1 MSLVNSIAG
10 KLISKTPT
18 LANIEIGGFV
28 FNVKISLASF
38 EKLPKINENI
48 TLLTH
53 LHVKEDILELYGFVY
68 ETERSLFLN
77 LNKINGISPRSA
89 MNILS
94 GTSPAEFKQK
104 IIDGDVKSLTS
115 IPGIGAKTA
124 KRIIIELKEV
134 FSHDLDASEE
144 IGFDDFLK
152 LYVNHRPVYGVGKQ
166 QIQEAFE
173 VLADKLGRRGGGA
186 SGDTP
191 AVGWAALQSLLQGEG
206 EQMSKDELDSC
217 LQSLLG
223 DAIED
228 IGGSMGP
235 QTFSNDVL
243 VFEDYDE

>member
-18 LANIEIGGFV
+18 LANVEIGGFV

-53 LHVKEDILELYGFVY
+53 LHVKEDILDLYGFVY

-77 LNKINGISPRSA
+77 LNKINGIGPRSA

-144 IGFDDFLK
+144 IGFDDKKETSFARDATSALK
-152 LYVNHRPVYGVGKQ
+152 SLGYKEN
-166 QIQEAFE
+166 QISKAISELQRRSGIP
-173 VLADKLGRRGGGA
+173 DKLEDVIREI
-186 SGDTP
+186 
-191 AVGWAALQSLLQGEG
+191 L
-206 EQMSKDELDSC
+206 KEL
-217 LQSLLG
+217 
-223 DAIED
+223 
-228 IGGSMGP
+228 
-235 QTFSNDVL
+235 N
-243 VFEDYDE
+243 

>member
-18 LANIEIGGFV
+18 LANVEIGGFV

-77 LNKINGISPRSA
+77 LNKINGIGPRSA

-104 IIDGDVKSLTS
+104 IIDGDVKSLTN

-134 FSHDLDASEE
+134 FSHDLGASEE
-144 IGFDDFLK
+144 IGFDDKKETSFARDATSALK
-152 LYVNHRPVYGVGKQ
+152 SLGYKEN
-166 QIQEAFE
+166 QISKAISELQRRSGIP
-173 VLADKLGRRGGGA
+173 DKLEDVIREI
-186 SGDTP
+186 
-191 AVGWAALQSLLQGEG
+191 L
-206 EQMSKDELDSC
+206 KEL
-217 LQSLLG
+217 
-223 DAIED
+223 
-228 IGGSMGP
+228 
-235 QTFSNDVL
+235 N
-243 VFEDYDE
+243 

>member
-18 LANIEIGGFV
+18 LANVEIGGFV

-77 LNKINGISPRSA
+77 LNKINGIGPRSA

-134 FSHDLDASEE
+134 FSHDLGASEE
-144 IGFDDFLK
+144 IGFDDKKETSFARDATSALK
-152 LYVNHRPVYGVGKQ
+152 SLGYKEN
-166 QIQEAFE
+166 QISKAISELQRRSGIP
-173 VLADKLGRRGGGA
+173 DKLEDVIREI
-186 SGDTP
+186 
-191 AVGWAALQSLLQGEG
+191 L
-206 EQMSKDELDSC
+206 KEL
-217 LQSLLG
+217 
-223 DAIED
+223 
-228 IGGSMGP
+228 
-235 QTFSNDVL
+235 N
-243 VFEDYDE
+243 

>member
-77 LNKINGISPRSA
+77 LNKINGIGPRSA

-134 FSHDLDASEE
+134 FSHDLDVSEE
-144 IGFDDFLK
+144 IGFDDKKETSFARDATSALK
-152 LYVNHRPVYGVGKQ
+152 SLGYKEN
-166 QIQEAFE
+166 QISKAISELQRRSGIP
-173 VLADKLGRRGGGA
+173 DKLEDLIRE
-186 SGDTP
+186 T
-191 AVGWAALQSLLQGEG
+191 L
-206 EQMSKDELDSC
+206 KEL
-217 LQSLLG
+217 
-223 DAIED
+223 
-228 IGGSMGP
+228 
-235 QTFSNDVL
+235 N
-243 VFEDYDE
+243 

>member
-18 LANIEIGGFV
+18 LANVEIGGFV
-28 FNVKISLASF
+28 FNIKITLASF

-53 LHVKEDILELYGFVY
+53 LHVKEDILDLYGFVY

-77 LNKINGISPRSA
+77 LNKINGIGPRSA

-134 FSHDLDASEE
+134 FSHDLGASEE
-144 IGFDDFLK
+144 IGFDDKKETSFARDATSALK
-152 LYVNHRPVYGVGKQ
+152 SLGYKEN
-166 QIQEAFE
+166 QISKAISELQRRSGIP
-173 VLADKLGRRGGGA
+173 DKLEDVIREI
-186 SGDTP
+186 
-191 AVGWAALQSLLQGEG
+191 L
-206 EQMSKDELDSC
+206 KEL
-217 LQSLLG
+217 
-223 DAIED
+223 
-228 IGGSMGP
+228 
-235 QTFSNDVL
+235 N
-243 VFEDYDE
+243 

>member
-18 LANIEIGGFV
+18 LANVEIGGFV

-38 EKLPKINENI
+38 EKLPKINANI

-77 LNKINGISPRSA
+77 LNKINGIGPRSA

-134 FSHDLDASEE
+134 FSHDLGASEE
-144 IGFDDFLK
+144 IGFDDKKETSFARDATSALK
-152 LYVNHRPVYGVGKQ
+152 SLGYKEN
-166 QIQEAFE
+166 QISKAISELQRRSGIP
-173 VLADKLGRRGGGA
+173 DKLEDVIREI
-186 SGDTP
+186 
-191 AVGWAALQSLLQGEG
+191 L
-206 EQMSKDELDSC
+206 KEL
-217 LQSLLG
+217 
-223 DAIED
+223 
-228 IGGSMGP
+228 
-235 QTFSNDVL
+235 N
-243 VFEDYDE
+243 

>member
-77 LNKINGISPRSA
+77 LNKINGIGPRSA

-134 FSHDLDASEE
+134 FSHDLGASEE
-144 IGFDDFLK
+144 IGFDDKKETSFARDATSALK
-152 LYVNHRPVYGVGKQ
+152 SLGYKEN
-166 QIQEAFE
+166 QISKAISELQRRSGIP
-173 VLADKLGRRGGGA
+173 DKLEDVIREI
-186 SGDTP
+186 
-191 AVGWAALQSLLQGEG
+191 L
-206 EQMSKDELDSC
+206 KEL
-217 LQSLLG
+217 
-223 DAIED
+223 
-228 IGGSMGP
+228 
-235 QTFSNDVL
+235 N
-243 VFEDYDE
+243 